1 MTDPPPQLGGLSG
14 RLPSPTPMLNASP
27 FPLAGGSRAGGPA
40 AGFLTD
46 TDGDGVTQYRSDLHR
61 AWLERSPSL
70 DVAAEAWR
78 PRPGAPLL
86 CWQTLSGPRRRH
98 FTGGKGA
105 FPVPRHSPRDECA
118 KHCGFASLILV
129 AAPYRPAGGVPRRC
143 TCFEIQLPGLRAGG
157 SAGAALPLSPQGF
170 FLQGAPVPP

>member
-46 TDGDGVTQYRSDLHR
+46 TDGDGVTQYRSDVHR

-86 CWQTLSGPRRRH
+86 RWQTLSGQRL
-98 FTGGKGA
+98 TGGNGA
-105 FPVPRHSPRDECA
+105 LPVLRHAPRDKCL
-118 KHCGFASLILV
+118 KKPSI
-129 AAPYRPAGGVPRRC
+129 
-143 TCFEIQLPGLRAGG
+143 
-157 SAGAALPLSPQGF
+157 
-170 FLQGAPVPP
+170 